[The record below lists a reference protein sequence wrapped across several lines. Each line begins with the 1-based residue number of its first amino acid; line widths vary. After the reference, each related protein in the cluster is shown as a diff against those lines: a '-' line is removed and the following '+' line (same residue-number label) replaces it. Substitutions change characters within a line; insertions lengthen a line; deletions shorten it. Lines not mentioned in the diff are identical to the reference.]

1 MLYQSIDSTVMN
13 ENILALA
20 KHQQIKHLLLLLVE
34 QFGSEAF
41 AIDMSTPIDT
51 RAIYLQHRESA
62 VVRAYIYTVGQQA
75 ERYGVH
81 FEFPNSVEPHEN
93 VTLAA
98 LVEMLAV
105 HFDVAVI
112 WPLPNQ
118 LLNE

>member
-1 MLYQSIDSTVMN
+1 MN
-13 ENILALA
+13 ENIWALA
-20 KHQQIKHLLLLLVE
+20 KHQEIKHLLLLLAE
-34 QFGSEAF
+34 QLGSEAF
-41 AIDMSTPIDT
+41 AIDMATPVDA
-51 RAIYLQHRESA
+51 RAIYLQHREDA
-62 VVRAYIYTVGQQA
+62 AVRAYIYTVGQQA

-112 WPLPNQ
+112 RSLPT
-118 LLNE
+118 